1 MAKKPIPQKTLLMP
15 PAPRVSKAQTIT
27 PNVSPKQA
35 QRAAGRQKMKGSPQV
50 RANQR
55 KPNG

>member
-1 MAKKPIPQKTLLMP
+1 MAKPIPQKSLTQPM
-15 PAPRVSKAQTIT
+15 APKVTKAQTIT
-27 PNVSPKQA
+27 PTSAKTKMGM
-35 QRAAGRQKMKGSPQV
+35 RAAGRSKMKGSPQV